1 MKMPCNDFMGY
12 EISMKIIGFNTP
24 MIKISWDFHGD
35 DCAHAL
41 HVTLVQWQLLLF

>member
-1 MKMPCNDFMGY
+1 MGY
-12 EISMKIIGFNTP
+12 EISMKTKIIGFIKP

-41 HVTLVQWQLLLF
+41 HVTQV

>member
-1 MKMPCNDFMGY
+1 MGY
-12 EISMKIIGFNTP
+12 EISMKMKITGFNKP